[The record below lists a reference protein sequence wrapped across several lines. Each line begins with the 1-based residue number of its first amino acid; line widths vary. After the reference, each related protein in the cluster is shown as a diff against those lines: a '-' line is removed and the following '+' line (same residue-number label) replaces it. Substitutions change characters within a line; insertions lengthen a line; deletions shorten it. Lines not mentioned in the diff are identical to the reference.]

1 MKWCVNMSKKSYV
14 IFYCN
19 VFYVCMIVYIWEVRY
34 FDMKVVFIV
43 DFFGIFKLFVGF
55 VCISVIIVFSGFGY
69 FYGDLL
75 IFVVIDYLI

>member
-1 MKWCVNMSKKSYV
+1 MWYFIVMFFMFVWY
-14 IFYCN
+14 
-19 VFYVCMIVYIWEVRY
+19 VYIWEVRY

>member
-1 MKWCVNMSKKSYV
+1 MCKYDFKKMWYFIV
-14 IFYCN
+14 MFFMFVWY
-19 VFYVCMIVYIWEVRY
+19 VYIWEVRY

-43 DFFGIFKLFVGF
+43 DFFGIFKLFVWF